1 MIDILLIAVIVI
13 LIIAIAVL
21 FGLKYLQ
28 SQKGK
33 KPNII
38 SNKQPKIK
46 RADPRLALSDS
57 DEPTNL
63 GVPTMNAP
71 KASTPPETKPV
82 DELAYAEYY
91 LRNQDYNSAIGEL
104 KRVLMTNPRHTG
116 AMLRLLQVYGVTK
129 QYETFNQ
136 LHQKIR
142 EIADSKT
149 VQEADFC
156 KSLIDDE
163 LAQQAAAEAA
173 KPVAIKEEVNIEVLE
188 FTTEDAENNN
198 IEPQYEPQ
206 IATSSPENALIEE
219 LEEEFDLDFDFD
231 TPITQ
236 QTPQTTEP
244 KPNVQPVSQTVEPEA
259 SFDTLLDVDFDAPIA
274 TNPQTKSATTNPV
287 ADESL
292 EFGLDEL
299 DFSIPAD
306 TTSTKTA
313 QTNDNNSLDLDVG
326 NLDLGGNLDL
336 DTDTSLAKSVSDD
349 NKELELDSFDF
360 NLDNDVNAISSPTTA
375 NTNESNF
382 DDLEFDL
389 KLDDN
394 DAPAQTK
401 VAPVKNTNDDLGDFD
416 DFSLE
421 ASNSATDTAT
431 LTDTSAKDDS
441 PSLDLDTPVQA
452 VKSDIDFNAPT
463 TKQPTEEAFSFDS
476 LSLDLDDLSTT
487 KTDNPK
493 ADDSLSFDDLSLD
506 TQSSK
511 DTNSQDDLSLDGLSL
526 GSDLTDKNQS
536 LDNDFKGLD
545 FDFGLEGAQTPAA
558 EPVAQT
564 ATGTSLDLD
573 DLTFDLE
580 DKTEPAQEAKP
591 QEVKAQEAVT
601 DSGFDFDDLSFDTND
616 KTEAK
621 AETAIPVHIDTV
633 VSESEEVVTE
643 AKAGS
648 DSLDF
653 DFILDDTPSTKADV
667 APIEPVAS
675 QTTTDDFS
683 FDLGDLSL
691 ETDNTIKAENSVNA
705 EVSSPVAEV
714 AQVAVPVVV
723 AAATTAVIAN
733 NLANTDIE
741 TAKQSTPVEP
751 KTTAPV
757 IAPEPVLAPEVEIT
771 PVADTEP
778 TTPVVTPVA
787 TQTVADVDTENS
799 DDAFADSLDNAQ
811 ITLNLAKQY
820 MAFGEYSSA
829 KHLLGEVLQTGSD
842 SQKQNAQTLIS
853 RLSWLG

>member
-38 SNKQPKIK
+38 PNKQPKIK

-173 KPVAIKEEVNIEVLE
+173 KPVAITEEVNIEVLE

-206 IATSSPENALIEE
+206 VATSSPENALIEE

-236 QTPQTTEP
+236 QAPQTTEP
-244 KPNVQPVSQTVEPEA
+244 EPNVQPVSQAAEPET
-259 SFDTLLDVDFDAPIA
+259 SFDTLLDVDFDTPI
-274 TNPQTKSATTNPV
+274 TTSPQTKSATTNPV

-306 TTSTKTA
+306 TTSAKTA

-349 NKELELDSFDF
+349 NKELELDGFDF
-360 NLDNDVNAISSPTTA
+360 NLDNDVNAISSPTATA

-389 KLDDN
+389 KLDND

-401 VAPVKNTNDDLGDFD
+401 VAPIKNTNDNLSDFD

-421 ASNSATDTAT
+421 ASNSATDTTT

-452 VKSDIDFNAPT
+452 VKSNTDFNAPA
-463 TKQPTEEAFSFDS
+463 TKQSTEESFSFDG

-493 ADDSLSFDDLSLD
+493 ANDSLSFDDLSLD
-506 TQSSK
+506 AQSSK
-511 DTNSQDDLSLDGLSL
+511 DTNGQDDLSLDGLSL
-526 GSDLTDKNQS
+526 DSDLTNKNQS

-545 FDFGLEGAQTPAA
+545 FDFGLESTQTPAA
-558 EPVAQT
+558 EVVAQT
-564 ATGTSLDLD
+564 ATETSLGLD

-580 DKTEPAQEAKP
+580 AKVEPAQETKP
-591 QEVKAQEAVT
+591 QEVKAQETIT
-601 DSGFDFDDLSFDTND
+601 DSGFDFGDLSFDTSD
-616 KTEAK
+616 KTEVK

-633 VSESEEVVTE
+633 VSTEPAEVVTE
-643 AKAGS
+643 AKA
-648 DSLDF
+648 DSNGLDF
-653 DFILDDTPSTKADV
+653 DFSLDDTPSTKADV
-667 APIEPVAS
+667 APIEPATS
-675 QTTTDDFS
+675 QATADDFA

-691 ETDNTIKAENSVNA
+691 DTDSTAKADEP
-705 EVSSPVAEV
+705 VS
-714 AQVAVPVVV
+714 VAV
-723 AAATTAVIAN
+723 
-733 NLANTDIE
+733 
-741 TAKQSTPVEP
+741 STPQ
-751 KTTAPV
+751 
-757 IAPEPVLAPEVEIT
+757 
-771 PVADTEP
+771 
-778 TTPVVTPVA
+778 VTPVA
-787 TQTVADVDTENS
+787 LDMTDNLEATNLENVATTEPAPVEPQVVAPVITVEPVKTAEIVESVPAPEAVSLTSDTAPVAPVITPVTPQVAEVETENG

-853 RLSWLG
+853 RLS

>member
-38 SNKQPKIK
+38 PNKQPKIK

-244 KPNVQPVSQTVEPEA
+244 KPNVQPVSQTAEPEA

-274 TNPQTKSATTNPV
+274 TSPQTKPAATNPV

-292 EFGLDEL
+292 EFGLNEL
-299 DFSIPAD
+299 DFSTPAD

-326 NLDLGGNLDL
+326 NLDLDSGLGLDASTPAKPVSL
-336 DTDTSLAKSVSDD
+336 DDS
-349 NKELELDSFDF
+349 KELELDSFDF

-421 ASNSATDTAT
+421 ASNSAVDTTT

-441 PSLDLDTPVQA
+441 PSLDFDTPAQA
-452 VKSDIDFNAPT
+452 VKSDTDFNAPA
-463 TKQPTEEAFSFDS
+463 TKQSTEESFSFDG

-545 FDFGLEGAQTPAA
+545 FDFGLEGAQKPVA
-558 EPVAQT
+558 EVVAQT
-564 ATGTSLDLD
+564 VTETSLDLD

-591 QEVKAQEAVT
+591 QEVKPQETVT
-601 DSGFDFDDLSFDTND
+601 DSDFDFGDLSFDASD

-621 AETAIPVHIDTV
+621 TETAIPVHIDTV
-633 VSESEEVVTE
+633 VSEPAEVATE
-643 AKAGS
+643 TTKA
-648 DSLDF
+648 DSNGLDF
-653 DFILDDTPSTKADV
+653 DFSFDDTPSTKADV
-667 APIEPVAS
+667 VPIEPATS
-675 QTTTDDFS
+675 QATADDFA

-691 ETDNTIKAENSVNA
+691 DTDSTAKADEPVSVAVSTPQVAPVALDMTDNLEATNLENVATTEPVPVEPQVVAPVITAEPVKTAEIVESVA
-705 EVSSPVAEV
+705 APEAVVLTSDTAPVAPVITPVTPQVAEV
-714 AQVAVPVVV
+714 
-723 AAATTAVIAN
+723 
-733 NLANTDIE
+733 E
-741 TAKQSTPVEP
+741 
-751 KTTAPV
+751 
-757 IAPEPVLAPEVEIT
+757 
-771 PVADTEP
+771 
-778 TTPVVTPVA
+778 
-787 TQTVADVDTENS
+787 TENS
-799 DDAFADSLDNAQ
+799 DQAFSDSLDNAQ

-853 RLSWLG
+853 RLS